1 MDTAT
6 FEALFKTHYVRLH
19 RLAQSLLHDSAES
32 EDVVSEVFA
41 TVWKNQPDIAAG
53 KWPDYLARATYN
65 HCLNALN
72 RQSRLE
78 EWQAEYRQEQR
89 TALHVEA
96 EEQRQLSE
104 IRHCIRHDLPPRTSQ
119 ALTLCFG
126 HGLSDRE
133 AAEVMEVTEAA
144 INKHIVTGLRMLR
157 ERFNGKL

>member
-1 MDTAT
+1 MDQKT
-6 FEALFKTHYVRLH
+6 FETLFKTHYVRLH

-41 TVWKNQPDIAAG
+41 TVWKNQPDIAAD

-65 HCLNALN
+65 HSMNVLS

-78 EWQAEYRQEQR
+78 EWQAEYRLELIVNQHGDTEQ
-89 TALHVEA
+89 
-96 EEQRQLSE
+96 QRLLSQ
-104 IRHCIRHDLPPRTSQ
+104 IQHSIRHDLPPRTSQ

-126 HGLSDRE
+126 QGLSYRE
-133 AAEVMEVTEAA
+133 AAAMMEVTEAA

-157 ERFNGKL
+157 ERFNTKH